1 MMLSVMVV
9 GAGAAF
15 SDQSKIK
22 NTEAVDACTA
32 LNIIGGYPD
41 GSFKPEGNIT
51 RAEVTKMICVALNGG
66 KEPNLATNATP
77 TFSDVR
83 TNANSAWAEKY
94 IESCYA
100 QGIVSGVG
108 GGKFAPAGNVTGTQ
122 LAKMLLVSLGY
133 KSENEGFTGN
143 AWATNVNTI
152 ASAKGLYEGLEKLD
166 VSAALTRDSAA
177 RMIWNA
183 LQAYE
188 VEYKTTLV
196 TDSKGQ
202 LTSQITVQDKVVGST
217 NDKITLLRDKYD
229 AWMNVG
235 TLVKVDGKDL
245 TIDMNPADRAASDL
259 VKDANNRDL
268 TSLDFTK
275 LDKDYS
281 ALMGQKVK
289 IIFKNGKTNDVLGVY
304 ATEDNTVYN
313 TVMNAIE
320 KDGAKIKFDGKSY
333 SVENAGI
340 KVYVNGQLVE
350 NGNTTTADASMKTAD
365 DFDTDYTD
373 ATHGDKLFGTS
384 DYVGSTVI
392 SRPLNRISADE
403 VKFID
408 SNDND
413 KIDTAIITTVDVVKA
428 TYVSSTEIVAGSS
441 TYKFEDE
448 NISKD
453 IKKDDYVAIRKDLYG
468 DCLSIVPAEKL
479 TSAKV
484 TGTKTV
490 PNQYL
495 IGGTWYVE
503 GKNAD
508 MNSAKSGDTVN
519 AYVVNGVAFYAKR
532 TSGENSTL
540 SDVAVVLA
548 VGTDIQGDKA
558 KILKMD
564 KTGSTEIVD
573 IDNDPGTGYVAKANL
588 KEGAVYEYSV
598 KSGEYRFK
606 TLDTA
611 KDYFGDYTALG
622 KGAPNQ
628 STMSSGSA
636 TDPAYDGLTVTG
648 AANVEKTIGGT
659 TVDDSAKIILI
670 TNYDQSTA
678 DYKVITGKQFKS
690 LTVGAASNNA
700 LTKGGIAAFTSK
712 VDGVTRVTYGVVAV
726 QGIANSFV
734 TNDNYCYVTAD
745 SYATDS
751 GYIVYSVWTGT
762 EEVKVQE
769 KGSNQTTRN
778 KGDVL
783 GYSSITKEEGLSDGV
798 IGTIED
804 VDDNFGLVDNGVVY
818 GVNDKQTKVSLNGSD
833 KAEVNSDTVVL
844 YVDTDNHKGYTKGSI
859 VEANDFNNG
868 KIANVMYVLDNP
880 SVYSSDVTL
889 LIVDVKNNLHGDF
902 NVVFNSATTAAAD
915 INAALA
921 KGDVTVASLP
931 DSGVVVP
938 AGKTL
943 TVTNAQTYAK
953 VSTVSAKAGAK
964 LVLKKDT
971 SDNATGDVFKDKNN
985 ASYTGSKVK
994 ADTYTA
1000 SVAGSTVTWTG
1011 TVAK

>member
-1 MMLSVMVV
+1 M
-9 GAGAAF
+9 
-15 SDQSKIK
+15 
-22 NTEAVDACTA
+22 
-32 LNIIGGYPD
+32 
-41 GSFKPEGNIT
+41 
-51 RAEVTKMICVALNGG
+51 
-66 KEPNLATNATP
+66 
-77 TFSDVR
+77 
-83 TNANSAWAEKY
+83 
-94 IESCYA
+94 
-100 QGIVSGVG
+100 
-108 GGKFAPAGNVTGTQ
+108 
-122 LAKMLLVSLGY
+122 
-133 KSENEGFTGN
+133 
-143 AWATNVNTI
+143 
-152 ASAKGLYEGLEKLD
+152 
-166 VSAALTRDSAA
+166 
-177 RMIWNA
+177 
-183 LQAYE
+183 
-188 VEYKTTLV
+188 
-196 TDSKGQ
+196 
-202 LTSQITVQDKVVGST
+202 QDKVVGST

-245 TIDMNPADRAASDL
+245 TIAMNSADRAASDL
-259 VKDANNRDL
+259 VKDADNNDL

-275 LDKDYS
+275 LGKDYS

-313 TVMNAIE
+313 TVMNAVE
-320 KDGAKIKFDGKSY
+320 KDGSKIKFDGKSY
-333 SVENAGI
+333 SAESTI
-340 KVYVNGQLVE
+340 KVYVNGTRIAKAEGNSKKTDFTVDDFDDTTTKTASLL
-350 NGNTTTADASMKTAD
+350 NGSRVVYGKDTTADIHSVA
-365 DFDTDYTD
+365 
-373 ATHGDKLFGTS
+373 
-384 DYVGSTVI
+384 
-392 SRPLNRISADE
+392 NRISADE

-428 TYVSSTEIVAGSS
+428 TYVSSTEIVAGSN
-441 TYKFEDE
+441 TYKFEEE

-468 DCLSIVPAEKL
+468 DCLNIVPAEKL
-479 TSAKV
+479 SSAKI
-484 TGTKTV
+484 TGTKTN

-495 IGGTWYVE
+495 INGTWYVE

-532 TSGENSTL
+532 ASGENSTL

-573 IDNDPGTGYVAKANL
+573 IDNDPGAGYVAKKDL

-606 TLDTA
+606 ELSTT

-622 KGAPNQ
+622 KGAP
-628 STMSSGSA
+628 TVSA
-636 TDPAYDGLTVTG
+636 TVSAPAYEGLAVTG
-648 AANVEKTIGGT
+648 AANADKFIGGT

-670 TNYDQSTA
+670 TDYDKSTA

-690 LTVGAASNNA
+690 LTVGSSSNNA
-700 LTKGGIAAFTSK
+700 LDKGGIAAFTSK

-726 QGIANSFV
+726 KGIADSFV
-734 TNDNYCYVTAD
+734 TNDNYGYVTSDAYKID
-745 SYATDS
+745 G
-751 GYIVYSVWTGT
+751 GYVVYNIWTGT
-762 EEVKVQE
+762 EEVTVQE
-769 KGSNQTTRN
+769 KGTDLRV

-804 VDDNFGLVDNGVVY
+804 VDDSFGLVDNGVVY

-844 YVDTDNHKGYTKGSI
+844 YVDTDDHKGYTEGSI

-868 KIANVMYVLDNP
+868 KIANVMYVLDTPGN
-880 SVYSSDVTL
+880 YSSDVTL

-902 NVVFNSATTAAAD
+902 NVVFNAATTTATD

-921 KGDVTVASLP
+921 KGDVTVANLP
-931 DSGVVVP
+931 DSGTVTVP

-943 TVTNAQTYAK
+943 TITSAQTVAALDNI
-953 VSTVSAKAGAK
+953 SGANGAK
-964 LVLKKDT
+964 LVLNAASSNKT
-971 SDNATGDVFKDKNN
+971 SAVSTKFFTA
-985 ASYTGSKVK
+985 ASTAVASGANIPAGTYVSNGTQWVK
-994 ADTYTA
+994 Q
-1000 SVAGSTVTWTG
+1000 
-1011 TVAK
+1011 